1 MSAHI
6 VSLDIKSF
14 PGADTQLCPLKN
26 GFSMRT
32 FIFLFTAFLAISCG
46 STIPGDSDMKSS
58 KLLLKLLNSD
68 SQAFKTVMQS
78 PESYRLQILYT
89 QIDRDKEN
97 NPTFTSH
104 SFGVQSERYFY
115 PASTVKLPAAA
126 LALEKLN
133 RLNIPGLS
141 KYTPLEIGIAY
152 EGQETVKE
160 DPSALNGKPSIAN
173 YIKKIL
179 LVSDNDAYNRLF
191 EFIGQRQLT
200 ESMLAKGYN
209 DSKIIRRLSVAA
221 SPEQNRITNPFKF
234 YNGDSVIYDQPI
246 VENPEQYVIDMLEV
260 KQGIGYMKGGKLV
273 NEPIN
278 FSNSNYYGLADQQA
292 QLRALM
298 FPEATPESQRFDLS
312 EEDYR
317 FLYKYMSMLPF
328 ESRNPTY
335 SPRSNYYDSYVKY
348 VMFGDN
354 KEPLPDHIRIYNKVG
369 QAYGY
374 LIDNAYVADFKNN
387 VEFLLSVVIQ
397 VNENK
402 IYNDNNY
409 EYDQIGLPFIA
420 ELGRVIYQHELK
432 RERFVKPDLSRFA
445 VHP

>member
-1 MSAHI
+1 
-6 VSLDIKSF
+6 
-14 PGADTQLCPLKN
+14 
-26 GFSMRT
+26 
-32 FIFLFTAFLAISCG
+32 
-46 STIPGDSDMKSS
+46 MKSS
-58 KLLLKLLNSD
+58 RLLQKLLNSD
-68 SQAFKTVMQS
+68 AEAFKTVMQN
-78 PESYRLQILYT
+78 PDAYRLQILYT
-89 QIDRDKEN
+89 QINRDSEN

-104 SFGVQSERYFY
+104 GFGVQSDRYFY

-133 RLNIPGLS
+133 RLNIPGLG

-152 EGQETVKE
+152 EGQNVVKE
-160 DPSALNGKPSIAN
+160 DPSAFNGKPSIAN

-191 EFIGQRQLT
+191 EFIGQRPFT
-200 ESMLAKGYN
+200 ESMHAKGYS
-209 DSKIIRRLSVAA
+209 DSRIIRRLSVAA

-234 YNGDSVIYDQPI
+234 YNGSSVIYTQS
-246 VENPEQYVIDMLEV
+246 VAENPELYTIDMPET

-278 FSNSNYYGLADQQA
+278 FSNSNYYALTDQQEV
-292 QLRALM
+292 LKALL
-298 FPEATPESQRFDLS
+298 FPEVTPESQRFNLT
-312 EEDYR
+312 EADYQ

-335 SPRSNYYDSYVKY
+335 SPRGDYFDSYVKY
-348 VMFGDN
+348 IMYGDS

-387 VEFLLSVVIQ
+387 VEFMLGIVIQ

-432 RERFVKPDLSRFA
+432 RERSVTPDLSRFN